1 MSKVVRLSSN
11 SRTSSSGSIQVPS
24 RTSSSLSFSNERGRR
39 ARRRSTAASAG
50 HFNRDPATLPRI
62 RLSHHDLY
70 DLDALAD
77 LNLPFLATLPEER
90 KGQAQG
96 QGRASGGRRQSTAN
110 ASPSPSSQS
119 AMAKR
124 RRQRRVTEPAP
135 FNITEVRDVKA
146 GRKNQG
152 TEKEGP
158 GTVHGGGEGRR
169 QGAETCQSGC
179 TQRFVLLPRPA
190 PKHEVIC
197 PTPCVPLCRC
207 SLQSAIEFINGGW
220 SVFACSALP
229 WTKSHERQDAHRCTT
244 VIERFSLCWS
254 SGGATTHHSRPFLYA
269 RARPS
274 CRKRRKPRSDKLT
287 SLLVHAC
294 THRQGIGRQ
303 TNGDRLMEIDNEPH
317 THTHTHTHARTH
329 THTHTHTL
337 THTRTHTRTH
347 THTHTHNSRV

>member
-135 FNITEVRDVKA
+135 FNITEMQPTERDRIHQRRVERLRMQRA
-146 GRKNQG
+146 AMDEISRKTRRAQAKLQE
-152 TEKEGP
+152 EKE
-158 GTVHGGGEGRR
+158 
-169 QGAETCQSGC
+169 AE
-179 TQRFVLLPRPA
+179 
-190 PKHEVIC
+190 K
-197 PTPCVPLCRC
+197 
-207 SLQSAIEFINGGW
+207 
-220 SVFACSALP
+220 
-229 WTKSHERQDAHRCTT
+229 
-244 VIERFSLCWS
+244 
-254 SGGATTHHSRPFLYA
+254 
-269 RARPS
+269 
-274 CRKRRKPRSDKLT
+274 
-287 SLLVHAC
+287 
-294 THRQGIGRQ
+294 RQ
-303 TNGDRLMEIDNEPH
+303 TDELVGARMHAQAGDWQTDKWRQADGD
-317 THTHTHTHARTH
+317 
-329 THTHTHTL
+329 
-337 THTRTHTRTH
+337 
-347 THTHTHNSRV
+347 

>member
-158 GTVHGGGEGRR
+158 GTVHGGGGGQEARGRDM
-169 QGAETCQSGC
+169 S
-179 TQRFVLLPRPA
+179 
-190 PKHEVIC
+190 
-197 PTPCVPLCRC
+197 
-207 SLQSAIEFINGGW
+207 
-220 SVFACSALP
+220 
-229 WTKSHERQDAHRCTT
+229 ER
-244 VIERFSLCWS
+244 
-254 SGGATTHHSRPFLYA
+254 
-269 RARPS
+269 
-274 CRKRRKPRSDKLT
+274 
-287 SLLVHAC
+287 VHAKVC
-294 THRQGIGRQ
+294 STTSPCSQ
-303 TNGDRLMEIDNEPH
+303 T
-317 THTHTHTHARTH
+317 
-329 THTHTHTL
+329 
-337 THTRTHTRTH
+337 
-347 THTHTHNSRV
+347 